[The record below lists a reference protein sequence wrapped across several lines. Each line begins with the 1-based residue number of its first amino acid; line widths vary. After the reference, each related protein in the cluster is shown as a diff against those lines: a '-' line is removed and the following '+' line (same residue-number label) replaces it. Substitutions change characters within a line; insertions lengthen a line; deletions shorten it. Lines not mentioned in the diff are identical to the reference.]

1 MVIPMYFYQRV
12 DQFNYEVLVDYL
24 TTRAKQ
30 NGLEPDINSDIVIL
44 WDNSDRDN
52 DDEGTLPIFGKLYV
66 SKELLDLV

>member
-1 MVIPMYFYQRV
+1 MYFYQRV

>member
-1 MVIPMYFYQRV
+1 MYFYQRV
-12 DQFNYEVLVDYL
+12 DQFNYEAIVDYL

-30 NGLEPDINSDIVIL
+30 NGLESDINSDIVIL
-44 WDNSDRDN
+44 WDDSERDN

>member
-1 MVIPMYFYQRV
+1 MYFNQRV
-12 DQFNYEVLVDYL
+12 DQFNYEAIVDYL